1 MAPRETTTASGS
13 NETREGPTTISAHDM
28 LAEIIRLRER
38 VQQMEEERQE
48 QATTAATIKKDLG
61 EILRPRAPGPY
72 DGSPGALQGFLT
84 QLRAYHRQ
92 FPTKMEESSAK
103 VLHAGGCMTGVALAW
118 FEPIMR
124 DYLNKEKDDR
134 EEETNTI
141 FESYDEFEKAIKKAF
156 GTVDEA
162 RAAEYY
168 IDGLKQKGSASD
180 YAARFRQLAS
190 QLDWEDE
197 PLMSAFYKG
206 LKEEVKDELYRENRP
221 DNLSDYI
228 AMAVRIDDRQKRD
241 EPIAYGHTL
250 NPGRMEL
257 DATKKDDK
265 KEKKCYNC
273 GKPGHFA
280 NKCKKPRKEWKPVPE
295 GGKKQ
300 LNSTNQQKIEVTE
313 SEVEHKN
320 LNWTFCYDDNCY
332 VHMSSKQERG
342 WFPKE
347 PRKPKKKIMNFI
359 GNGLQVAKQLVQ
371 EDLDEQSM
379 EKRTLAMT
387 GRKELHEPKSPEYLD
402 EDSHQEIL
410 DWVRQQA
417 EARKNRREQQ
427 YREEQD
433 AQILTTFDE
442 PEDRVREMS
451 VDDDNAILDT
461 PEASEDERS
470 EEETPARLTAT
481 QEQAVQRYF
490 PAPTGKHFAIP
501 ILAVD
506 TTTAMENQTLW
517 FPEGEKEDDPRL
529 SPRHAEHTRLA
540 WASCAFAMCQAHFQ
554 TKARLDAFP
563 IRMKG
568 YPIKAPYFRWE
579 LLEWRVKIINNDQTM
594 ILEPDSNT
602 PIKCRAHT
610 DPTDNGRSDKMVLDA
625 EVMGHRV
632 RILVDSGAMGN
643 YISPR
648 VVNRYQLPWKHKE
661 APYELTDIEG
671 KLFAYNDGIINQ
683 ETDHLEV
690 QIQSHSEVIQLDVMD
705 VSEHDLVL
713 GYPWLW
719 ESNPLINWRTGQLKW
734 NETSGQQN
742 QQNSEERT
750 KFRHNLAHEQSSEE
764 KEPSSKL
771 SKDQRQ
777 QTSGRKAV
785 KTIGST
791 VTTSTALQTGIRTTI
806 SNKKTKAKIRKV
818 IATLRKDLANTNKK
832 LEGEKRNEND
842 KDDKSPI
849 TKEERL
855 KNIPKEYRKYE
866 KLFAEELETGLPEH
880 SQWDHQIELIDGKS
894 TTFHKIY
901 NLNARELE
909 TLREYIDEML
919 AKGYIRAST
928 SEAGYPVM
936 FVPKK
941 NGKLRLVV
949 DYRRLNAITM
959 KDRTPLPL
967 ISELR
972 DRLHGMN
979 WFTALDLKGAYNLIR
994 IKKGHEW
1001 KTAFRTKFGLFE
1013 YLVMPFGLTNAPATF
1028 QRMINSVLRKYLDNF
1043 VVVYLDDILIFS
1055 KTLEDHKRH
1064 VHKEV
1069 DFLGHTIRPNEIRM
1083 EKTKIEAVRNW
1094 PTPKNVKDIQSF
1106 RGFANYYRRF
1116 IKSYGEIAAPLDELT
1131 KKDKQWNWNDEAQC
1145 AFDKIKELITSEPVL
1160 RTFDPEKETELETD
1174 SSDFALG
1181 AQVGQRDDDGKLHPI
1196 AFYSKKLHGAELNYP
1211 IYDKEFLAI
1220 INAFKE
1226 FRHYLMGSKHKVKVY
1241 TDHKNISHFA
1251 TTQQLNGRQIR
1262 WAEYL
1267 SEFDYE
1273 IIHRKGSENGRAD
1286 ALSRRSDYDTGV
1298 PTATGPLL
1306 EINKN
1311 GNFQQKQLNAILK
1324 VQKEDPVYG
1333 KIHQWATDNI
1343 QHIGDVPTGCTCHP
1357 GGVPMYGEKI
1367 WIPPEL
1373 QEECIKEMHEHPVYG
1388 HQGIRKTLDK
1398 IRRQYDFSGIKKM
1411 VEKVVNECIQCGKSK
1426 ASRHK
1431 PYGEL
1436 QPLPVPTRPWES
1448 IAFDHITKLPMSK
1461 EPMTNVEY
1469 DSIFVV
1475 TDRLTKYGY
1484 FLPYREASNAEEL
1497 AYVFLRTIA
1506 SNHGLPEEIISD
1518 RGSTFTSKFW
1528 QALMAQLGTNHKLS
1542 TAYHPQTDGQT
1553 ERLNQTLEQYL
1564 RCYINHQQDDW
1575 VKWLPTAQLA
1585 YNSSI
1590 SESTKQTPAYANY
1603 GFNPEVF
1610 RTQREGP
1617 QAERAMLQADE
1628 LKRLHEEM
1636 RHELEF
1642 VRNRMAQYHNRKR
1655 SKGPIFG
1662 EGDMVYLL
1670 RRNIK
1675 TTRPSDKLDY
1685 KKLGPFAIKKRIS
1698 TNNYELSLPKTMRN
1712 HPIVHIS
1719 LLEKAPNNAPAEED
1733 IEVMNETE
1741 YEVERILDMRTRN
1754 KTRQYLIKWK
1764 SYGDEENTWEPTE
1777 HLKNCQHLLRQY
1789 HQQHSTRHPQTQR
1802 SNPTRQ

>member
-1 MAPRETTTASGS
+1 
-13 NETREGPTTISAHDM
+13 
-28 LAEIIRLRER
+28 
-38 VQQMEEERQE
+38 
-48 QATTAATIKKDLG
+48 
-61 EILRPRAPGPY
+61 
-72 DGSPGALQGFLT
+72 
-84 QLRAYHRQ
+84 
-92 FPTKMEESSAK
+92 
-103 VLHAGGCMTGVALAW
+103 
-118 FEPIMR
+118 
-124 DYLNKEKDDR
+124 
-134 EEETNTI
+134 
-141 FESYDEFEKAIKKAF
+141 
-156 GTVDEA
+156 
-162 RAAEYY
+162 
-168 IDGLKQKGSASD
+168 
-180 YAARFRQLAS
+180 
-190 QLDWEDE
+190 
-197 PLMSAFYKG
+197 
-206 LKEEVKDELYRENRP
+206 
-221 DNLSDYI
+221 
-228 AMAVRIDDRQKRD
+228 
-241 EPIAYGHTL
+241 
-250 NPGRMEL
+250 
-257 DATKKDDK
+257 
-265 KEKKCYNC
+265 
-273 GKPGHFA
+273 
-280 NKCKKPRKEWKPVPE
+280 
-295 GGKKQ
+295 
-300 LNSTNQQKIEVTE
+300 
-313 SEVEHKN
+313 
-320 LNWTFCYDDNCY
+320 
-332 VHMSSKQERG
+332 
-342 WFPKE
+342 
-347 PRKPKKKIMNFI
+347 
-359 GNGLQVAKQLVQ
+359 
-371 EDLDEQSM
+371 
-379 EKRTLAMT
+379 
-387 GRKELHEPKSPEYLD
+387 
-402 EDSHQEIL
+402 
-410 DWVRQQA
+410 
-417 EARKNRREQQ
+417 
-427 YREEQD
+427 
-433 AQILTTFDE
+433 
-442 PEDRVREMS
+442 
-451 VDDDNAILDT
+451 
-461 PEASEDERS
+461 
-470 EEETPARLTAT
+470 
-481 QEQAVQRYF
+481 
-490 PAPTGKHFAIP
+490 
-501 ILAVD
+501 
-506 TTTAMENQTLW
+506 
-517 FPEGEKEDDPRL
+517 
-529 SPRHAEHTRLA
+529 
-540 WASCAFAMCQAHFQ
+540 
-554 TKARLDAFP
+554 
-563 IRMKG
+563 
-568 YPIKAPYFRWE
+568 
-579 LLEWRVKIINNDQTM
+579 
-594 ILEPDSNT
+594 
-602 PIKCRAHT
+602 
-610 DPTDNGRSDKMVLDA
+610 MVLDA

-671 KLFAYNDGIINQ
+671 KLFAYNDGIIDR

-690 QIQSHSEVIQLDVMD
+690 QIQGHAEIIQLDVMD

-750 KFRHNLAHEQSSEE
+750 KFRHDLAYEQSSEE

-777 QTSGRKAV
+777 QKSNAETKKR
-785 KTIGST
+785 TIGST

-806 SNKKTKAKIRKV
+806 NNKKTKAKIRKV

-832 LEGEKRNEND
+832 LEEDKETEKKIKNE
-842 KDDKSPI
+842 SPT

-855 KNIPKEYRKYE
+855 RNIPKEYRKYE

-901 NLNARELE
+901 NLNAKELE

-994 IKKGHEW
+994 IKRGHEW

-1028 QRMINSVLRKYLDNF
+1028 QRMINSVLREYLDNF

-1055 KTLEDHKRH
+1055 KTLEDHKKH
-1064 VHKEV
+1064 VHKVLQALQDAKLLVEPAKSKFHTQEV

-1083 EKTKIEAVRNW
+1083 EKSKVEAVRNW
-1094 PTPKNVKDIQSF
+1094 PTPENVKDIQSF

-1116 IKSYGEIAAPLDELT
+1116 IKKYGEIATPLDELT

-1298 PTATGPLL
+1298 PTATGQLL
-1306 EINKN
+1306 EINKD
-1311 GNFQQKQLNAILK
+1311 GNFQQRQLNAILK
-1324 VQKEDPVYG
+1324 VQDGDPVYK
-1333 KIHQWATDNI
+1333 KIQQWAKKKVRFADT
-1343 QHIGDVPTGCTCHP
+1343 PEECLAEP
-1357 GGVPMYGEKI
+1357 GTIPKYHGKT

-1398 IRRQYDFSGIKKM
+1398 IRRQYDFPGIKKV
-1411 VEKVVNECIQCGKSK
+1411 VEKIVNECILCGKSK

-1506 SNHGLPEEIISD
+1506 SNHGLPENIISD
-1518 RGSTFTSKFW
+1518 RGSTFISKFW

-1564 RCYINHQQDDW
+1564 RCYINYQQDDW
-1575 VKWLPTAQLA
+1575 VTWLPTAQLA

-1610 RTQREGP
+1610 RVQREGP

-1628 LKRLHEEM
+1628 LKKLHEEM
-1636 RHELEF
+1636 RRELEF

-1655 SKGPIFG
+1655 LKGPIFG

-1685 KKLGPFAIKKRIS
+1685 KKLGPFAIRKRIS

-1719 LLEKAPNNAPAEED
+1719 LLEKAPNNASAEEN

-1741 YEVERILDMRTRN
+1741 YEVERILDMRTKN

-1764 SYGDEENTWEPTE
+1764 NYGDEENTWEPTE

-1789 HQQHSTRHPQTQR
+1789 HQQHSIRHPQTQR
-1802 SNPTRQ
+1802 SNPAHP

>member
-1 MAPRETTTASGS
+1 M
-13 NETREGPTTISAHDM
+13 
-28 LAEIIRLRER
+28 
-38 VQQMEEERQE
+38 
-48 QATTAATIKKDLG
+48 
-61 EILRPRAPGPY
+61 
-72 DGSPGALQGFLT
+72 
-84 QLRAYHRQ
+84 
-92 FPTKMEESSAK
+92 
-103 VLHAGGCMTGVALAW
+103 
-118 FEPIMR
+118 
-124 DYLNKEKDDR
+124 
-134 EEETNTI
+134 
-141 FESYDEFEKAIKKAF
+141 
-156 GTVDEA
+156 
-162 RAAEYY
+162 
-168 IDGLKQKGSASD
+168 
-180 YAARFRQLAS
+180 
-190 QLDWEDE
+190 
-197 PLMSAFYKG
+197 
-206 LKEEVKDELYRENRP
+206 
-221 DNLSDYI
+221 
-228 AMAVRIDDRQKRD
+228 
-241 EPIAYGHTL
+241 TL
-250 NPGRMEL
+250 N
-257 DATKKDDK
+257 
-265 KEKKCYNC
+265 
-273 GKPGHFA
+273 
-280 NKCKKPRKEWKPVPE
+280 
-295 GGKKQ
+295 
-300 LNSTNQQKIEVTE
+300 
-313 SEVEHKN
+313 
-320 LNWTFCYDDNCY
+320 
-332 VHMSSKQERG
+332 
-342 WFPKE
+342 
-347 PRKPKKKIMNFI
+347 
-359 GNGLQVAKQLVQ
+359 
-371 EDLDEQSM
+371 
-379 EKRTLAMT
+379 
-387 GRKELHEPKSPEYLD
+387 
-402 EDSHQEIL
+402 
-410 DWVRQQA
+410 
-417 EARKNRREQQ
+417 
-427 YREEQD
+427 
-433 AQILTTFDE
+433 
-442 PEDRVREMS
+442 
-451 VDDDNAILDT
+451 
-461 PEASEDERS
+461 
-470 EEETPARLTAT
+470 AT
-481 QEQAVQRYF
+481 Q
-490 PAPTGKHFAIP
+490 
-501 ILAVD
+501 
-506 TTTAMENQTLW
+506 
-517 FPEGEKEDDPRL
+517 
-529 SPRHAEHTRLA
+529 
-540 WASCAFAMCQAHFQ
+540 
-554 TKARLDAFP
+554 
-563 IRMKG
+563 
-568 YPIKAPYFRWE
+568 
-579 LLEWRVKIINNDQTM
+579 
-594 ILEPDSNT
+594 
-602 PIKCRAHT
+602 
-610 DPTDNGRSDKMVLDA
+610 NGRSDKMVLDA

-690 QIQSHSEVIQLDVMD
+690 QIQGHSEVIQLDVMD

-777 QTSGRKAV
+777 QTSGRKVV

-832 LEGEKRNEND
+832 LEEEKKNKND
-842 KDDKSPI
+842 NNDKSPI

-880 SQWDHQIELIDGKS
+880 SQWDHQIELINGKS

-901 NLNARELE
+901 NLNAKELE
-909 TLREYIDEML
+909 ALREYIDEML

-949 DYRRLNAITM
+949 DYRRLNDITM

-979 WFTALDLKGAYNLIR
+979 WFTAVDLKGAYNLIR
-994 IKKGHEW
+994 IKEGHEW
-1001 KTAFRTKFGLFE
+1001 MTAFRTKLGLFE
-1013 YLVMPFGLTNAPATF
+1013 YLVMPMGLTNAPATF
-1028 QRMINSVLRKYLDNF
+1028 QRMINSVLREYLDNF

-1055 KTLEDHKRH
+1055 KTLEDHKEH
-1064 VHKEV
+1064 VHTILKTLQDAKLLVEPAKCKFHTQEV

-1083 EKTKIEAVRNW
+1083 EKSKIEAVRNW

-1174 SSDFALG
+1174 ASDFALG

-1298 PTATGPLL
+1298 PTATGQLL
-1306 EINKN
+1306 ELNKD
-1311 GNFQQKQLNAILK
+1311 GNFQQRQLNAILK
-1324 VQKEDPVYG
+1324 VQDEDPVYK
-1333 KIHQWATDNI
+1333 KIQQWAKKKVRYADT
-1343 QHIGDVPTGCTCHP
+1343 PEECLTEP
-1357 GGVPMYGEKI
+1357 GTIPKYHGKT

-1564 RCYINHQQDDW
+1564 RCYINYQQDDW

-1603 GFNPEVF
+1603 GFDPEVF

-1628 LKRLHEEM
+1628 LKKLHEEM
-1636 RHELEF
+1636 RRELEF

-1655 SKGPIFG
+1655 LKGPIFG

-1719 LLEKAPNNAPAEED
+1719 LLEKAPNNAPAEKD
-1733 IEVMNETE
+1733 IEVLDDGE
-1741 YEVERILDMRTRN
+1741 YEVEQILDVRTKN

-1764 SYGDEENTWEPTE
+1764 DYGHEENTWEPMK
-1777 HLKNCQHLLRQY
+1777 HLRKCQHLLRQF
-1789 HQQHSTRHPQTQR
+1789 HQKAREV
-1802 SNPTRQ
+1802 